1 MLSDLASR
9 VAVLETQMTRLP
21 DDLRELKTQV
31 STLQSYL
38 SAQDAEFRALVNKGI
53 GAFFVL
59 QIIVPLVLKFLF
71 KS

>member
-21 DDLRELKTQV
+21 EDLRELKTQV
-31 STLQSYL
+31 STLQTHL
-38 SAQDAEFRALVNKGI
+38 NTQGAEFRALANKGM

-59 QIIVPLVLKFLF
+59 QIIVPLVLKFIF